1 MSTLASSLPGL
12 SPDAVPAARAGA
24 PRAQA
29 VPLRRAR
36 VTARTRRGGRG
47 RSTLAAS
54 LALHLLVGGGLWT
67 LGTPTPA
74 TPAPR
79 APQAAFV
86 LPEAHERAAEP
97 ATPHEELA
105 VHELAPVPP
114 AAQGPEAELCEVV
127 PAPDDLPSEPA
138 FPDREADAPLPSLS
152 AARRVRAPLPAPA
165 SATAVAAPRAAPEPL
180 AAPAPPAGTAGRPMA
195 AARAPDLPLD
205 DVLGRL
211 PRGLVVQLLLTVE
224 ADGRVSRVQVEV
236 PSSSPHFDRAAE
248 AWVAAQ
254 WRFAPSGQRFRT
266 RVPFRLAGG

>member
-12 SPDAVPAARAGA
+12 SPDALPAARAGA

-29 VPLRRAR
+29 VPPRRAS
-36 VTARTRRGGRG
+36 VPARTRRGGRG

-54 LALHLLVGGGLWT
+54 LALHLLVGGVLWT
-67 LGTPTPA
+67 LGTPTRA

-86 LPEAHERAAEP
+86 LPEAREHAAEP

-105 VHELAPVPP
+105 VHELAPVPA
-114 AAQGPEAELCEVV
+114 AAQGPEAGLCEVV

-138 FPDREADAPLPSLS
+138 LPHREVDAPLPSLS
-152 AARRVRAPLPAPA
+152 AARRVRAPAPAP
-165 SATAVAAPRAAPEPL
+165 ATAVAAPRAAP
-180 AAPAPPAGTAGRPMA
+180 APSAVPTATTAPAGRPMA

-205 DVLGRL
+205 DALARL

-236 PSSSPHFDRAAE
+236 PSSSAHFDLAAE

>member
-12 SPDAVPAARAGA
+12 SPDAVPATRAGA

-29 VPLRRAR
+29 VPLRRAS
-36 VTARTRRGGRG
+36 VPARTRRGGRG

-67 LGTPTPA
+67 LGTPTRA

-86 LPEAHERAAEP
+86 LPEAREHAAEP

-105 VHELAPVPP
+105 VHELAPVPA

-127 PAPDDLPSEPA
+127 PAPDNLPSEPA
-138 FPDREADAPLPSLS
+138 LPHREVDAPLPSLS
-152 AARRVRAPLPAPA
+152 AARRGRAPAPA
-165 SATAVAAPRAAPEPL
+165 SATAVAAPAPT
-180 AAPAPPAGTAGRPMA
+180 ATTAPAGRPMA

-205 DVLGRL
+205 DALARL

-236 PSSSPHFDRAAE
+236 PSSSPHFDLAAE

-266 RVPFRLAGG
+266 RVPFRLAAG